1 MTDRIAVIM
10 AALIAAAILAD
21 VTLNDAL
28 ASFFLLQKLTDLIE
42 FVSFWR

>member
-1 MTDRIAVIM
+1 MTDRIAVIL

-21 VTLNDAL
+21 VTLNDAT
-28 ASFFLLQKLTDLIE
+28 ASFFLLHKLTDLIE